1 MFFNQFLPVFSIALT
16 LCVIVGGWIAFRQGK
31 GKQASEIQDQT
42 INALKTRVETLEGQV
57 ESDAKE
63 LTRLRQVL
71 NTVRQA
77 LKRRGL
83 HIEIEGDF
91 VTLVDVD
98 SGQTKTTRI
107 QPDPGKIKPIKPV
120 KSPGDDEDAI

>member
-16 LCVIVGGWIAFRQGK
+16 LCVIVGGWIAFRQGF
-31 GKQASEIQDQT
+31 GKQSSEIQDQT

-57 ESDAKE
+57 DSDTRE
-63 LTRLRQVL
+63 LTRLRQIL

-77 LKRRGL
+77 LRRRGL
-83 HIEIEGDF
+83 HIEIEGEF

-98 SGQTKTTRI
+98 SGQSKTTRI
-107 QPDPGKIKPIKPV
+107 QDVSGKVKPIKSV
-120 KSPGDDEDAI
+120 KQPDDDEDVV